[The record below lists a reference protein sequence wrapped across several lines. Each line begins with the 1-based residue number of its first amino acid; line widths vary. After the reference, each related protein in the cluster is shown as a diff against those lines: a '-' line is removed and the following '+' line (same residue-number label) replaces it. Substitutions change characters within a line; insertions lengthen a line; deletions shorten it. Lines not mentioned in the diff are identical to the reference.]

1 MERAIVLEVL
11 SSSMFEN
18 KKLDQVLLRN
28 KNSDVRFNQVYNLTM
43 GVARAHYQLE
53 AYIKSKAKG
62 TLDPKAQLILEIAIY
77 ELLFNNSA
85 KPYAVISEA
94 LKLAEIKNL
103 FKYKKVIHGI
113 LSAVVKEADKGQE
126 LLKEYPPF
134 PRWMMDEIKKIFP
147 GQEAFVLEQLTAQ
160 APFFLSVN
168 TLRTTVDKLYKSFME
183 QGITAEHVESN
194 GVNTLVTFD
203 KKILSSPEFTE
214 GHFTIQDLSS
224 QIAVKTLGPF
234 KGMKLLDLC
243 SAPGSKAITAAII
256 SGDDCEIVSVDKSA
270 ARLLRFH
277 ENLNRMKLNSIK
289 IVNANVMEL
298 TEE

>member
-53 AYIKSKAKG
+53 AYIKSKARG

-113 LSAVVKEADKGQE
+113 LSAVTKEAEKGQE

-134 PRWMMDEIKKIFP
+134 PRWMMDEIKKVFP
-147 GQEAFVLEQLTAQ
+147 GQEAPVLEQLTAQ
-160 APFFLSVN
+160 APVLFIGQHLK
-168 TLRTTVDKLYKSFME
+168 D
-183 QGITAEHVESN
+183 H
-194 GVNTLVTFD
+194 
-203 KKILSSPEFTE
+203 
-214 GHFTIQDLSS
+214 
-224 QIAVKTLGPF
+224 
-234 KGMKLLDLC
+234 
-243 SAPGSKAITAAII
+243 
-256 SGDDCEIVSVDKSA
+256 SGQALQVFYGAGD
-270 ARLLRFH
+270 
-277 ENLNRMKLNSIK
+277 NSR
-289 IVNANVMEL
+289 ACGE
-298 TEE
+298 